1 MSEQYGIVTGV
12 QVKPAGAAI
21 VVPATGGNLTIGSAV
36 IPVHCVGQ
44 MAPYSSVTGPISAS
58 GRVDFIFQKDG
69 LYTLALEN
77 ASHQLDTFDV
87 TIGTY
92 KITTCKM
99 TNYTLNAAV
108 EGIIKGSFSFSGL
121 VFSTGASNP
130 ARPTAV
136 TGFKAWTMVATNL
149 GTFEAV
155 SVDLTIDNNVK
166 AIHYMGKTSPS
177 RNPAYLAE
185 GFQTVKFN
193 SKLAVIPTLPA
204 DITANALA
212 PIATPVFTFTDN
224 TASPVTATITFTNAL
239 AEELSQDLDP
249 EDLLRYGLSYT
260 AESVAFT

>member
-1 MSEQYGIVTGV
+1 MAEYGVVTGV
-12 QVKPAGAAI
+12 QVKPAGTAI

-44 MAPYSSVTGPISAS
+44 MAPFSSVSGPVSAS

-108 EGIIKGSFSFSGL
+108 DGVIKGSFAFAGL
-121 VFSTGASNP
+121 VFSTGNSNP
-130 ARPTAV
+130 SVPTAV
-136 TGFKAWTMVATNL
+136 TGFKSWTMTATNL

-155 SVDLTIDNNVK
+155 SVDLTIDNTVK
-166 AIHYMGKTSPS
+166 PVHYMGKTSPS

-185 GFQTVKFN
+185 GFQSVKFN
-193 SKLAVIPTLPA
+193 AKLAALPTLPA

-212 PIATPVFTFTDN
+212 AIAAPVFTFTDN
-224 TASPVTATITFTNAL
+224 AASPATATITFTNAL
-239 AEELSQDLDP
+239 ASELSQELDV
-249 EDLLRYGLSYT
+249 EDLVRYGVNYE